1 MQHHGQAVEFP
12 RLEGNSTRSLSVEGG
27 IESSMQLG
35 ETPNNEG
42 RQVVPGVC
50 KLLSPFYFQICKD
63 SSPINVLDEE
73 GCGDAVGSSSAA
85 GVLVVEGHPM
95 RCVDASLSGSKT
107 TIHGGDRCFGD
118 SNGVCVD
125 AAPR

>member
-1 MQHHGQAVEFP
+1 MQHHGQGVGFP
-12 RLEGNSTRSLSVEGG
+12 RLVGNATRSLSVEGG

-63 SSPINVLDEE
+63 SSPINVLDMKK
-73 GCGDAVGSSSAA
+73 D
-85 GVLVVEGHPM
+85 VEMQWGP
-95 RCVDASLSGSKT
+95 
-107 TIHGGDRCFGD
+107 
-118 SNGVCVD
+118 
-125 AAPR
+125 PQ